1 MWPSFSS
8 DTLTEIVASSVVLSD
23 CCGSRG
29 VQAGDIRTDD
39 APAPAVGE
47 VPDYTLLESV
57 LGYRLNAIKNADDL
71 KKQRQSSLYSFRG
84 PQSTSVSHDNKR
96 LRTAGAPISRSWS
109 ASAISNIATRRAHS

>member
-8 DTLTEIVASSVVLSD
+8 DTLTEVVASSVVLSD

-29 VQAGDIRTDD
+29 VQAGIRTDD
-39 APAPAVGE
+39 ATAPAVGE
-47 VPDYTLLESV
+47 DPDYTLLESV
-57 LGYRLNAIKNADDL
+57 LGYRLNAITNADDL
-71 KKQRQSSLYSFRG
+71 KQQRQSSLYSFRG